1 MPDLNKP
8 IREEITRL
16 TRKELKDALQ
26 NQNKINIALKKSL
39 AAVREECAELKREV
53 KAIRKC
59 LPKPPPVAKTP
70 EVDDDKLKRF
80 RPTSTTIKQLRAKVG
95 VSQDNFAKLV
105 NVSLSCVR
113 LWERK
118 GGPLQLRGATKASL
132 FALRTVGKRE
142 ATARLSELSES
153 AEEK

>member
-26 NQNKINIALKKSL
+26 NQKKTNIALKKSL
-39 AAVREECAELKREV
+39 AAVKAECAELRREV
-53 KAIRKC
+53 KAIHKL
-59 LPKPPPVAKTP
+59 LPKTTSVEKTP
-70 EVDDDKLKRF
+70 EVADDKLKRF
-80 RPTSTTIKQLRAKVG
+80 RPTSKMVKQLRAKLG
-95 VSQDNFAKLV
+95 VSQENFGKLL

-118 GGPLQLRGATKASL
+118 EGPLQLRGETKASL
-132 FALRTVGKRE
+132 FAIRTLGKRE
-142 ATARLSELSES
+142 ANARLSE
-153 AEEK
+153 

>member
-26 NQNKINIALKKSL
+26 NQNKTNIALKKSL
-39 AAVREECAELKREV
+39 ATVKAECAELRREV
-53 KAIRKC
+53 KAIHKC
-59 LPKPPPVAKTP
+59 LPPPPPVAKTP
-70 EVDDDKLKRF
+70 EVANDKLNRF
-80 RPTSTTIKQLRAKVG
+80 RPTSKTIKQLRTKFG
-95 VSQDNFAKLV
+95 VSQANFAKLL
-105 NVSLSCVR
+105 NVSLPSVT

-118 GGPLQLRGATKASL
+118 NGPLQLRGKTKASL

-142 ATARLSELSES
+142 ANARLS
-153 AEEK
+153 K